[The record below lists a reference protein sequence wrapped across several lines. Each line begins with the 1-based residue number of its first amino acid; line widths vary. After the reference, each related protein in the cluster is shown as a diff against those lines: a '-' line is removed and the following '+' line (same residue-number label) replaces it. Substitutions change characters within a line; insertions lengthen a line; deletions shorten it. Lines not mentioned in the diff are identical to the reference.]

1 MTAAEKAMTRSPQA
15 EDTPAPPPDAPSGSF
30 NQRLQALLPNLVL
43 SPSVFLVFV
52 YGFIAFT
59 GYLSFTGR
67 RILPNF
73 DLVGLD
79 NYVRL
84 FSLRNCG
91 ICAQESGNLGRSARE
106 RRPAGSCGP
115 MAGAVKG

>member
-1 MTAAEKAMTRSPQA
+1 MTAAEKAMTRSLQA
-15 EDTPAPPPDAPSGSF
+15 EDTPAPPQDAPSGGF
-30 NQRLQALLPNLVL
+30 NQRLQALLPKRML

-67 RILPNF
+67 RILPSF

-79 NYVRL
+79 SYGR
-84 FSLRNCG
+84 FSRSGTAAFAL
-91 ICAQESGNLGRSARE
+91 GNLAILGEMRVSAVPQEAAARW
-106 RRPAGSCGP
+106 PAR
-115 MAGAVKG
+115 